1 MNQVEGDEIYAIDDD
16 GKRIASDLKLRH
28 RKFRSE
34 EPMYVKAY
42 LDDLRKILSVNRGDI
57 AVLIE
62 LMKYMRYDNVVDI
75 TPRIKERVY
84 TEIGHGTQQTVGNS
98 ISKLKKSFLIL
109 PFGRGSYLIDPK
121 LFAKG
126 GWADILKIS
135 MKITYN
141 KDGSKHIKTEFEKEP
156 SPEVPVN
163 NDFETEK

>member
-1 MNQVEGDEIYAIDDD
+1 MNQVEGNEIYAIDDD
-16 GKRIASDLKLRH
+16 GKEVASDLKLRH
-28 RKFRSE
+28 RKFKSD

-62 LMKYMRYDNVVDI
+62 LMKYMRYDNVIDI

-98 ISKLKKSFLIL
+98 ISKLKKAFLIL
-109 PFGRGSYLIDPK
+109 PFGRGSYIIDPK

-126 GWADILKIS
+126 GWADIFKIQ
-135 MKITYN
+135 MQITYN
-141 KDGSKHIKTEFEKEP
+141 QDGSRYVKTEFEKKVSSEIP
-156 SPEVPVN
+156 LQSE
-163 NDFETEK
+163 

>member
-1 MNQVEGDEIYAIDDD
+1 MNQVEGDEVYAFDDD
-16 GKRIASDLKLRH
+16 GKKIASDLKLRH

-62 LMKYMRYDNVVDI
+62 LMKYMSYDNVIDI
-75 TPRIKERVY
+75 TPRIKEKVY

-109 PFGRGSYLIDPK
+109 PVPYGRGSYLIDPK

-126 GWADILKIS
+126 GWADIFKIQ
-135 MKITYN
+135 MQITYN
-141 KDGSKHIKTEFEKEP
+141 KDGSKHIKTEFEKEKV
-156 SPEVPVN
+156 SPEIPTQ
-163 NDFETEK
+163 E

>member
-1 MNQVEGDEIYAIDDD
+1 MNNVEGNEFSLIDRE
-16 GKRIASDLKLRH
+16 GKQVSSDLKLRH

-62 LMKYMRYDNVVDI
+62 LMKYMSYDNVVDI
-75 TPRIKERVY
+75 TPRIKEKVY

-98 ISKLKKSFLIL
+98 ISKLKKAFLIL
-109 PFGRGSYLIDPK
+109 PVPSGRGSYLIDPK

-126 GWADILKIS
+126 GWADIFKIQ
-135 MKITYN
+135 MQITYN
-141 KDGSKHIKTEFEKEP
+141 KDGSKHIKTEFEKEKVSSDIP
-156 SPEVPVN
+156 TQNE
-163 NDFETEK
+163 

>member
-1 MNQVEGDEIYAIDDD
+1 MNDVEGNEFSLVDKD
-16 GKRIASDLKLRH
+16 GKQIASDLKLRH

-62 LMKYMRYDNVVDI
+62 LMKYMTYDNAVDI
-75 TPRIKERVY
+75 TPRIKEKVY
-84 TEIGHGTQQTVGNS
+84 KKIGHGNQQTVGNS
-98 ISKLKKSFLIL
+98 ISRLKKAFLIL
-109 PFGRGSYLIDPK
+109 PYGRGSYVIDPK

-141 KDGSKHIKTEFEKEP
+141 KDGSKHIKTEFEKDEEKP
-156 SPEVPVN
+156 SSEIPVN
-163 NDFETEK
+163 NEG